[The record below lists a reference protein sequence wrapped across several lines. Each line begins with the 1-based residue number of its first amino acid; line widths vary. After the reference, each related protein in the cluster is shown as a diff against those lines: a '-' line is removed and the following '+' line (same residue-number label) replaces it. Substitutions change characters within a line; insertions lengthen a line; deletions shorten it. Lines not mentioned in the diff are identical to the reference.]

1 MNKRLIIIFVCL
13 CVIVLTVILGAV
25 VFTIKDIQ
33 VLTAGDEA
41 ESFDKAKIMSD
52 SGIELNSSIF
62 ALSASTATANIEK
75 ANPYVKVINIERKF
89 PSKVVINIAYRVG
102 LIAIPLNGTNTYA
115 LIDRECKVVDIIDS
129 ITATSGKYTVVD
141 GFNITGVTADDLLA
155 MTMQKEGA
163 IGSIASSVT
172 GLEMLGFVNSNI
184 PLFIK
189 RIDFSVNNFAVLVT
203 GYGMR
208 FALRTN
214 SNLSLEE
221 QLHSIY
227 SYFDSSD
234 LSDADRRS
242 SKYLV
247 VTNTEIRMTDTLVGL

>member
-33 VLTAGDEA
+33 VLTAGEEA
-41 ESFDKAKIMSD
+41 ESFDKAKIVSD
-52 SGIELNSSIF
+52 SNIELNSSIF

-102 LIAIPLNGTNTYA
+102 IIAIPLSGANSYA
-115 LIDRECKVVDIIDS
+115 LIDRECKVVEVIDYQA
-129 ITATSGKYTVVD
+129 ATSGKYTLVE

-155 MTMQKEGA
+155 MTLQKEGA
-163 IGSIASSVT
+163 IANIASSVT

-184 PLFIK
+184 PMFIRK
-189 RIDFSVNNFAVLVT
+189 IDFSINNYAVLAT

-227 SYFDSSD
+227 SYFDSPD